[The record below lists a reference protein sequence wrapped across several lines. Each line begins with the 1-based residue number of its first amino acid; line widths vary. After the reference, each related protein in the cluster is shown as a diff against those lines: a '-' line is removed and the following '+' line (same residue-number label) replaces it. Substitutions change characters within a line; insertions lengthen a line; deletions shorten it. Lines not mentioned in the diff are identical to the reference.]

1 MRVASIFDRLAH
13 SRPSPTQKA
22 QKPEPAQLL
31 LNWLQR
37 WSKPTVTAREI
48 RIYGPTSIRDR
59 ESVISSVEVLVAHGW
74 LVPHKPPRRDMR
86 QWRIVRKGPIVH
98 PTVAP

>member
-1 MRVASIFDRLAH
+1 MNLFERLARG
-13 SRPSPTQKA
+13 RPAPVEEKV
-22 QKPEPAQLL
+22 KVDPAQLL

-37 WSKPTVTAREI
+37 WTKNTITAREI
-48 RIYGPTSIRDR
+48 RIYGPRSIRDP
-59 ESVISSVEVLVAHGW
+59 ESVISSVEILVAHGW

-98 PTVAP
+98 PTVAA